1 MRAILTL
8 LVCIFPLLAFTQDTQ
23 ESNTEDPGATTQQQ
37 ATSKQK
43 ASSENSE
50 DAFET
55 PDSFEATE
63 KVSEDYSIPF
73 PVDI

>member
-1 MRAILTL
+1 MRKL
-8 LVCIFPLLAFTQDTQ
+8 LLLLICFSPLAALTQDTQ
-23 ESNTEDPGATTQQQ
+23 ESATETPAQASDQQ
-37 ATSKQK
+37 AQAGEESSN
-43 ASSENSE
+43 ASSENE
-50 DAFET
+50 FET